1 MRIYSKKR
9 KIFPVWSD
17 ERRLVKTDLS
27 LFKPISQ
34 KFPRGTLQEQIQF
47 PKMCDTVT
55 TNFAKYPRGS
65 AARLSTKAASA
76 REYSVGVGIIAE
88 TKVGMGQP

>member
-1 MRIYSKKR
+1 M
-9 KIFPVWSD
+9 FPVWNN

-34 KFPRGTLQEQIQF
+34 
-47 PKMCDTVT
+47 
-55 TNFAKYPRGS
+55 NYPQGNS
-65 AARLSTKAASA
+65 ARLSTKAELA
-76 REYSVGVGIIAE
+76 REDSVGVGIIAE

>member
-9 KIFPVWSD
+9 KMFPVWNN
-17 ERRLVKTDLS
+17 ERRLVRTDTISKKTNLS

-34 KFPRGTLQEQIQF
+34 K
-47 PKMCDTVT
+47 
-55 TNFAKYPRGS
+55 YPRGNS
-65 AARLSTKAASA
+65 ARLSTKAESA
-76 REYSVGVGIIAE
+76 REYSVGVRIIAE

>member
-34 KFPRGTLQEQIQF
+34 K
-47 PKMCDTVT
+47 
-55 TNFAKYPRGS
+55 YPRGNS
-65 AARLSTKAASA
+65 ARLSTKAEIA
-76 REYSVGVGIIAE
+76 REDSVGVRIIAE

>member
-34 KFPRGTLQEQIQF
+34 K
-47 PKMCDTVT
+47 
-55 TNFAKYPRGS
+55 YPRWN
-65 AARLSTKAASA
+65 AARLSTKAEIAM
-76 REYSVGVGIIAE
+76 EYTVGVRIIAE

>member
-34 KFPRGTLQEQIQF
+34 KISTGYSYNNITIS
-47 PKMCDTVT
+47 KNVCHCDSL
-55 TNFAKYPRGS
+55 FAKYPRGS
-65 AARLSTKAASA
+65 AARLATETASA
-76 REYSVGVGIIAE
+76 REYVVGVGIIAE

>member
-1 MRIYSKKR
+1 MRISIYSKKR

-34 KFPRGTLQEQIQF
+34 
-47 PKMCDTVT
+47 
-55 TNFAKYPRGS
+55 NYPQGS
-65 AARLSTKAASA
+65 SARLSTKAELA
-76 REYSVGVGIIAE
+76 REDSVGVRIIAE
-88 TKVGMGQP
+88 TKVGMGRP